1 MTQGLNL
8 TFLLGILA
16 QESNITRQTLSAGDE
31 SLERSGLQRS
41 SRKSFESGWAD
52 YAAT

>member
-41 SRKSFESGWAD
+41 SRKSFQSG
-52 YAAT
+52 